1 MLRKTEG
8 RKRRER
14 QRVRQ
19 LYGIIHSM
27 DMSLSKLQEIIRTRK
42 SSVLQSMGQQ
52 RVRQDLVTEQQQ
64 QQPSHSLYIVL
75 KSLLPGPALICSS
88 PELPRAL
95 GFYHNLLYLKN
106 IISQA
111 KGNIELNQKYLRVFH
126 KRYLYQ
132 LYKPLSFEAGSESN
146 LAEN

>member
-1 MLRKTEG
+1 
-8 RKRRER
+8 
-14 QRVRQ
+14 
-19 LYGIIHSM
+19 
-27 DMSLSKLQEIIRTRK
+27 
-42 SSVLQSMGQQ
+42 MGQQ

-64 QQPSHSLYIVL
+64 EQPNHSLYIVL
-75 KSLLPGPALICSS
+75 KSLLPGLALICSS

-106 IISQA
+106 IINQA
-111 KGNIELNQKYLRVFH
+111 KGNIELNWKYLRVFH
-126 KRYLYQ
+126 KKYLYQ